1 MVVVYFDTRPKRRRE
16 DLYDREEE
24 LAEFERSIRSGNPL
38 TVITGIRRL
47 GKTSLLV
54 VGLNELAV
62 PYVLVDFRGVNPNS
76 RMDVYR
82 RIESSVNAFLRE
94 NRDLWEELRRDLKNI
109 TGLRVLSFGVSFSWK
124 DERTDLIAL
133 FRELEKYD
141 VVLAFDEVQ
150 YLRGPVGSEFAG
162 IIAHLYDYS
171 DLRMVMTG
179 SEVGLLHDYL
189 GLDDP
194 KAPLYGRYFHEIS
207 LHRFS
212 PEQSREFLRI
222 GFEQVGL
229 TPSEELID
237 LAVERLDGIVG
248 WLVLFGRK
256 AMEKGLTEN
265 LVDNV
270 FEEAKALAMEE
281 FENFLSKRPAARKRY
296 VEIMRAVAS
305 GRRTWEGI
313 KEHLEMR
320 EGRSI
325 ADSVLARLLKA
336 LVDSSFLEKKREGRN
351 VRYSIPD
358 PILEECFKEK

>member
-1 MVVVYFDTRPKRRRE
+1 MVVVYFDIRPKRKRE
-16 DLYDREEE
+16 DLYDREVE
-24 LAEFERSIRSGNPL
+24 LKEFEKSIMSSNPL

-54 VGLNELAV
+54 VGLNELGV

-76 RMDVYR
+76 RMDVYK
-82 RIESSVNAFLRE
+82 RIESSLNGFFRK
-94 NRDLWEELRRDLKNI
+94 NRNLWEEIKTELKNI
-109 TGLRVLSFGVSFSWK
+109 AGLRVLSLGVSFSWK
-124 DERTDLIAL
+124 EERTDLIAL

-162 IIAHLYDYS
+162 LIAHLYDYS

-189 GLDDP
+189 GVDDP

-207 LHRFS
+207 LGRFT
-212 PEQSREFLRI
+212 PEQSREFLQK

-229 TPSEELID
+229 TPPDELIS

-256 AMEKGLTEN
+256 AMEKGLSEK
-265 LVDNV
+265 LVDEV
-270 FEEAKALAMEE
+270 FEEANALAMDE
-281 FENFLSKRPAARKRY
+281 FENFLSKRPAARNRY
-296 VEIMRAVAS
+296 VEIMKAVAY
-305 GRRTWEGI
+305 GKRTWEEI
-313 KEHLEMR
+313 KEHLER
-320 EGRSI
+320 NEGKSI

-336 LVDSSFLEKKREGRN
+336 LVDSSFLEKVRDGRN
-351 VRYSIPD
+351 VRYHIPD
-358 PILEECFKEK
+358 PILEACFR